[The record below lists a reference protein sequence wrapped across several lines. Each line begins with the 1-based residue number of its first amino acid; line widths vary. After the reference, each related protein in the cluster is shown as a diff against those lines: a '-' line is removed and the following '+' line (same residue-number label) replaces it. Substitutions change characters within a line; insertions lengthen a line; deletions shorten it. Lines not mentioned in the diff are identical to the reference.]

1 MFQAIEK
8 PPVEKAPTE
17 KSTAE
22 KPPVRE
28 RRGVP
33 AEQPVRIAHVV
44 SVSGSHA
51 VAILERSADAAERA
65 KDPRIQIGSVV
76 KIQTPGASVI
86 GLVASVSAPMPD
98 IDGKKEDIGL
108 IEINLGGETRIDDAS
123 RRLTFRRG
131 VSSLPSLGDPVADK
145 HDLIRVY
152 APPAWPAS
160 RLAPCSRTAPCRR
173 GF

>member
-1 MFQAIEK
+1 M
-8 PPVEKAPTE
+8 PV
-17 KSTAE
+17 
-22 KPPVRE
+22 
-28 RRGVP
+28 
-33 AEQPVRIAHVV
+33 EQPVCIAHVV

-51 VAILERSADAAERA
+51 IAILERGADAADRA

-123 RRLTFRRG
+123 RRLVFPPRR
-131 VSSLPSLGDPVADK
+131 VSSLRLQSRRSNLSRSDK
-145 HDLIRVY
+145 HDLTRIY
-152 APPAWPAS
+152 APPALAS
-160 RLAPCSRTAPCRR
+160 IKIGTLFQNSRCAGTAP
-173 GF
+173 